1 MYKFLLEPV
10 LNHRSFIV
18 ENLQK
23 ELAILEKIL
32 SGEKR
37 KLRSYKKA
45 KYEFLSE
52 LQKKEEEG
60 VTISEIVLY
69 SSFVERLSM
78 DIIEQR
84 ERIVEA
90 VRKVDL
96 KRDDLI
102 EAMKKMKMLEKLK
115 EKERKAYRQEVMKK
129 EQRFLDEV
137 ATNRFTR
144 RA

>member
-1 MYKFLLEPV
+1 MYKFSLESV
-10 LNHRSFIV
+10 LNHRSFTV

-102 EAMKKMKMLEKLK
+102 EAMKKMKMLDKLK

-144 RA
+144 RT

>member
-1 MYKFLLEPV
+1 MYKFPLEPV

-37 KLRSYKKA
+37 NLRSYKKA

-137 ATNRFTR
+137 ATNRFTP

>member
-1 MYKFLLEPV
+1 MYKFPLEPV
-10 LNHRSFIV
+10 LKHRSFIV

-69 SSFVERLSM
+69 SSFIERLST
-78 DIIEQR
+78 DIVEQR

-90 VRKVDL
+90 VKKVNQ
-96 KRDDLI
+96 KRDDLV
-102 EAMKKMKMLEKLK
+102 EALKKMKVLEKLK
-115 EKERKAYRQEVMKK
+115 EKEGKAYRQEVLKK
-129 EQRFLDEV
+129 EQHFLDEV

-144 RA
+144 RT

>member
-1 MYKFLLEPV
+1 MYKFPLEPV

-23 ELAILEKIL
+23 ELAVLKNIL

-52 LQKKEEEG
+52 LQKKEEKG

-90 VRKVDL
+90 ARKADR

-115 EKERKAYRQEVMKK
+115 EKDRKAYRQAVIKK

-137 ATNRFTR
+137 ATNRVTR
-144 RA
+144 RT

>member
-1 MYKFLLEPV
+1 MYKFPLEPV

-37 KLRSYKKA
+37 NLRSYKKA

>member
-1 MYKFLLEPV
+1 MYKFPLEPV

-37 KLRSYKKA
+37 NLRSYKKA

-102 EAMKKMKMLEKLK
+102 EAMKKMKMLDKLK
-115 EKERKAYRQEVMKK
+115 EKETKAYRQEVMKK

>member
-37 KLRSYKKA
+37 NLRSYKKA

-102 EAMKKMKMLEKLK
+102 EAMKKMKMLDKLK

>member
-1 MYKFLLEPV
+1 MYKFPLEPV

-137 ATNRFTR
+137 ATNRFAR

>member
-37 KLRSYKKA
+37 NLRSYKKA

-90 VRKVDL
+90 VRKVNQ

-137 ATNRFTR
+137 ATNRFTP